1 MLAIRKYAQT
11 QNETAS
17 KERLMVLLFE
27 AALRHMRRAVVS
39 LEGGRAAEA
48 SPALN
53 RAGDIVAE
61 LLGTLDHSRAPELCR
76 QLSDVYI
83 FVADRLI
90 AAGGT
95 KNPVAVREAERVFA
109 PIADAFS
116 KAVAQLQCQAP
127 QPQAK

>member
-1 MLAIRKYAQT
+1 MSLAQRYATT

-27 AALRHMRRAVVS
+27 AALRHMRRAAVS

-109 PIADAFS
+109 PIVDAFS
-116 KAVAQLQCQAP
+116 KAVVQLQGQ